1 MLVSLSVGNV
11 VEILQ
16 VIKRHTRQGMVW
28 EGMQTFR
35 QECCVRMWQAARQ
48 VHRKEMMGIRS
59 VGIDDL
65 KWHLLSSLCL
75 GDSLLQER
83 RYGVEERRMRKWIQ
97 VLICLVDWVQD
108 VNYIGDCEGINL
120 IFPGTFS
127 SVCSTGDLGVVL
139 FELANTALI
148 KVSQFQTP
156 RASCNSNNL
165 CHVNVI

>member
-1 MLVSLSVGNV
+1 MGNV

-16 VIKRHTRQGMVW
+16 AIKRNTRQRIVW
-28 EGMQTFR
+28 EEMQIFR

-48 VHRKEMMGIRS
+48 VHLKEMMGIRS

-75 GDSLLQER
+75 GDTILQEGR
-83 RYGVEERRMRKWIQ
+83 HEVEERRMRKWIQ

-108 VNYIGDCEGINL
+108 ISYIGDWDGINL
-120 IFPGTFS
+120 IFPGTFP
-127 SVCSTGDLGVVL
+127 SVCRTGDLGVVL
-139 FELANTALI
+139 FELANPALI

-156 RASCNSNNL
+156 WASCNSNNL
-165 CHVNVI
+165 CQVNVI